1 MTTTTAISEPRP
13 GVRGRSPCGWSTTTL
28 RAAFRAPATRQNQAD
43 RRVLLL
49 RTILFGAVAEFVA
62 LAALFNDQRVLVA
75 VAAYLLF
82 AALGFNLGVAA
93 VGLHKAM
100 TQPED

>member
-1 MTTTTAISEPRP
+1 
-13 GVRGRSPCGWSTTTL
+13 
-28 RAAFRAPATRQNQAD
+28 
-43 RRVLLL
+43 
-49 RTILFGAVAEFVA
+49 VAEFVA

-93 VGLHKAM
+93 VGLHRAM

>member
-1 MTTTTAISEPRP
+1 LNRLGVAMVGASGQRIMITLVLGGLDQDNLDRCSTISA
-13 GVRGRSPCGWSTTTL
+13 CL
-28 RAAFRAPATRQNQAD
+28 C
-43 RRVLLL
+43 
-49 RTILFGAVAEFVA
+49 
-62 LAALFNDQRVLVA
+62 A

-93 VGLHKAM
+93 VGLHRAM

>member
-1 MTTTTAISEPRP
+1 VE
-13 GVRGRSPCGWSTTTL
+13 TTTL
-28 RAAFRAPATRQNQAD
+28 RAAFRAPATRQNRAD

-49 RTILFGAVAEFVA
+49 GTIPFGAVAKFVA
-62 LAALFNDQRVLVA
+62 LAALFNDQHVLVA

-93 VGLHKAM
+93 VGLHRAM